1 MLRFFVAGN
10 LWLFVAFCCYIE
22 RLRNGLSR
30 DAITVPCIL
39 AFICFA
45 LYWQTSPAIPFRF
58 SVRSLLIATALVAVS
73 FGLFLVLLSG
83 R

>member
-10 LWLFVAFCCYIE
+10 LWLFVAYYCSVE
-22 RLRNGLSR
+22 RLGNNRLSP
-30 DAITVPCIL
+30 DALTVPSIL

-45 LYWQTSPAIPFRF
+45 LYWHTSPAIEFRF
-58 SVRSLLIATALVAVS
+58 GVRALLMAMAFVAVS
-73 FGLFLVLLSG
+73 LVIFLFLV